1 MVSAACAAAPPA
13 STIAAPRNIVPI
25 ILLTLNLVFII
36 PSPFQKV
43 LVTYSSTPAQ
53 KNKKIIGHGRKC
65 IQIEGFREE

>member
-1 MVSAACAAAPPA
+1 MGNMCVHYAECGKYSHIDFSGEHGTPVACRKKTETGRMI
-13 STIAAPRNIVPI
+13 SY
-25 ILLTLNLVFII
+25 
-36 PSPFQKV
+36 